1 MVFRKH
7 PPCYVWSRQ
16 FPALFAYETNMLHVI
31 AMGAAIEHET
41 VADNLY
47 EFSVQFFGP
56 VSYTHLDVYKRQVVV
71 HPDMRHGVF
80 RVISGFYYDLS
91 NKISGLFRVLR
102 IIVVS

>member
-41 VADNLY
+41 VA
-47 EFSVQFFGP
+47 
-56 VSYTHLDVYKRQVVV
+56 R
-71 HPDMRHGVF
+71 
-80 RVISGFYYDLS
+80 
-91 NKISGLFRVLR
+91 
-102 IIVVS
+102 